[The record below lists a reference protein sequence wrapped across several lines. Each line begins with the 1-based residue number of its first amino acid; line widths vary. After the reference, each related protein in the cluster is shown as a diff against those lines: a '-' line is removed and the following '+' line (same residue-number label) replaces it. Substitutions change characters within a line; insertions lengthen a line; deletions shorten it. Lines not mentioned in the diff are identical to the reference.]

1 MRHSAVTTQ
10 LLRQARNALD
20 DEVAQ
25 APERQAEPK
34 PSTPK
39 PRPEV
44 ASGRLVAV
52 ARRARAL
59 AVRVLAAARAT

>member
-25 APERQAEPK
+25 APERDAEPK
-34 PSTPK
+34 SKSK

-44 ASGRLVAV
+44 AGGRLVAV
-52 ARRARAL
+52 ARRVRAL
-59 AVRVLAAARAT
+59 AVRVLAARAT